1 MNVVRS
7 FYQTFTVF
15 PYYMWMDMYVHPV
28 TTRKVRLAMTLGSV
42 ALCSLIY
49 YSTDN
54 PLLAMSLTFL
64 FPEFLLRLILALAV
78 H

>member
-7 FYQTFTVF
+7 FHQTFNVF
-15 PYYMWMDMYVHPV
+15 PYYMWMDMYVSPV

-42 ALCSLIY
+42 GLCSLIY
-49 YSTDN
+49 YSTGN
-54 PLLAMSLTFL
+54 PLFAMCLTFL
-64 FPEFLLRLILALAV
+64 LPEVFLRLILAIAV